1 MQILPSLFTCPICRK
16 PLLRMENSYRC
27 WSGHSY
33 DLSAA
38 GYIHLL
44 PANKMHSKNPG
55 DDKAMVAAHT
65 AFLDAGYYESL
76 RRALC
81 SIAADLCAGKE
92 DCTLFDSGCGEGY
105 YTFGIHNTLRQSGV
119 AVRTAGIDIS
129 KHALRKAARRLP
141 EGEFAVASAYDLPL
155 MDESVDLL
163 YNVFSPMARE
173 EFLRVLHPGG
183 HLIYVVPSARHLWEM
198 KGLLYETPYEN
209 DASRADYE
217 GFAHVGTRTVR
228 ETICLT
234 ENAHIMALF
243 GMTPYAHKT
252 PKGGIE
258 RLQALETLE
267 TTIGFDVHI
276 YQKQA

>member
-55 DDKAMVAAHT
+55 DDKAMVAART

-92 DCTLFDSGCGEGY
+92 NCTLFDSGCGEGY
-105 YTFGIHNTLRQSGV
+105 YTFGIHNTLRQNGV

-129 KHALRKAARRLP
+129 THALRKALLP
-141 EGEFAVASAYDLPL
+141 IVTMIG
-155 MDESVDLL
+155 MQI
-163 YNVFSPMARE
+163 PM
-173 EFLRVLHPGG
+173 
-183 HLIYVVPSARHLWEM
+183 
-198 KGLLYETPYEN
+198 
-209 DASRADYE
+209 
-217 GFAHVGTRTVR
+217 
-228 ETICLT
+228 
-234 ENAHIMALF
+234 LF
-243 GMTPYAHKT
+243 GGAVIIEQMFSWPGLGLVTMNAITGRDYPVIMGVCLLSAVVVLVANLLTDIIYALVD
-252 PKGGIE
+252 P
-258 RLQALETLE
+258 
-267 TTIGFDVHI
+267 TIK
-276 YQKQA
+276 Y